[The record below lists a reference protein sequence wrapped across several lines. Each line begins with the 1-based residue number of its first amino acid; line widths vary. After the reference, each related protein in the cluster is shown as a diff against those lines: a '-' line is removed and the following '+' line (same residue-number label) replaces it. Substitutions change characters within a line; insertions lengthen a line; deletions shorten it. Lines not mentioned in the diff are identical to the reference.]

1 MIQTETSYMLDTIDG
16 NTFNVIMMDDHTL
29 EDALNKFKGEVS
41 DEFVIDIRVHYSR
54 LTGPGVG
61 PLSY

>member
-1 MIQTETSYMLDTIDG
+1 MLDTIDG
-16 NTFNVIMMDDHTL
+16 NTFNVIMMDDHTM